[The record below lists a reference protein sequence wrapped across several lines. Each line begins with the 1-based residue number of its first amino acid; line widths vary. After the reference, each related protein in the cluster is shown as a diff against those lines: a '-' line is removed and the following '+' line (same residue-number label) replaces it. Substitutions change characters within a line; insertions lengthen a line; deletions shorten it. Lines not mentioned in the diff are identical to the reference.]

1 MSSILVV
8 EQEQRSV
15 ERINQALGS
24 EGWRVRVVPGR
35 VQALQAAASE
45 APDLVLL
52 SSDIPG
58 AEELAS
64 SFQRSAGGPGVVVI
78 LPERAEVGSGSLPAD
93 DRLARPFTE
102 QDLRLVV
109 RRAMAVRRPGPAAA
123 GAAGGHSQVRL
134 TSQDIFGDV
143 LAEVEGQMPPAA
155 GRLDTAGRLDA
166 AAAAAAN
173 RAAAPTPRP
182 APAHES
188 GEDEMARRLEKTLS
202 GVFGPESRPRPA
214 PPPAHKA
221 AAGGTPGTPETP
233 EIDEIDALLSK
244 TLSKLELPTRP
255 KPPAAAPAPPA
266 RGAGQAPAGK
276 TPAAAQT
283 SAAAQAPA
291 PAQGAP
297 SAPAAQPPQASPASR
312 PVPVP
317 QPPAAAAPPVASAPA
332 AKPAPAP
339 DPLVRPAAAIPAAA
353 APGPAPAE
361 STAVRRAQRP
371 TGEVD
376 ISALEDLARPRRK
389 GEASRSGVT
398 APAAGSAAA
407 GTAAGGTAAGA
418 SRPPL
423 QAVPPPAAQP
433 TPRPAA
439 PQQGSRSGVA
449 AADVAATQRIP
460 VMRGEAG
467 NKPGERFGQYTL
479 LEKIAVGGMAEVWK
493 ARMRGVE
500 GFQKTVAIKKIL
512 PYMTD
517 SSEFV
522 TMFIDEA
529 KLAAQLSHPNIVHI
543 YDLGKIG
550 RDFYIAMEYVDGKD
564 LRSLLNGA
572 RRLGLRL
579 PFGLALLI
587 AARLAGALE
596 YAHNKRDFEG
606 RGMGLVHRDVSPQNV
621 LLSLDGDV
629 KLCDFGIAKA
639 VSKAGQTQMGA
650 LKGKLQYMSPEQA
663 WGKPVDHRSDIF
675 SLGAVLFELLTG
687 ERLFSG
693 DTEMSVLDAVRQSR
707 VRSPR
712 QLDPT
717 IPREVDE
724 MVVRALASLPEER
737 FQSAGELEQRLEAVL
752 YALKPSPSHSDLA
765 ALVRQVTA
773 GNAGDRPA
781 DPQAAAAAARSMV
794 APVPA
799 AAAVPATPQA
809 PPTPPMSALQGAPSS
824 LLLSQ
829 PAGAVAASP
838 GSEVAPLAPVGEV
851 RVDEGGR
858 RSRMILVAAI
868 AALLVLAVGTFF
880 VLNRRKTAPSGP
892 PKPGVAGP
900 VQAPAATPNTPGTPG
915 RAPAG
920 AAAAP
925 AGGVAAGALPA
936 GAAGTA
942 GAAKAPSKVDVAGMV
957 GQEVA
962 KQAEAMKQK
971 LEDQKKQLEK
981 QIAQAEAG
989 KGSAKQAPAAAAA
1002 AASSSTSGTPGAAPG
1017 SESSRASSGAS
1028 TPPAGGSTAT
1038 APSAGQPAAA
1048 EAPARAASPAAAQ
1061 QTEGE
1066 AASEGARGQAA
1077 RRAEPAAAVKL
1088 GELVN
1093 PGPGVIA
1100 PVLVSAPKPEY
1111 PPVAR
1116 KLGIQGVVVVAILV
1130 DENGHVEDVKVSESA
1145 SQKVGLNEAAIAA
1158 ARSAQYKPAT
1168 KDGVRVKMWTRLK
1181 IPFKL

>member
-1 MSSILVV
+1 MASILVV
-8 EQEQRSV
+8 EQEQRSA
-15 ERINQALGS
+15 ERINQALGG

-64 SFQRSAGGPGVVVI
+64 SFRRSAGGPGVVVI

-102 QDLRLVV
+102 QDLRIVV
-109 RRAMAVRRPGPAAA
+109 RRAMAVRRSGAGPA
-123 GAAGGHSQVRL
+123 GAAGPSQVRL

-143 LAEVEGQMPPAA
+143 LAEVEGQVLPGADRLGAAQPPAA
-155 GRLDTAGRLDA
+155 GATAPPTP
-166 AAAAAAN
+166 
-173 RAAAPTPRP
+173 PTPRP
-182 APAHES
+182 VPPRTGRDA
-188 GEDEMARRLEKTLS
+188 GDEELARRLEKTLS
-202 GVFGPESRPRPA
+202 GVLAGEPRPRPA
-214 PPPAHKA
+214 PAPARKEA
-221 AAGGTPGTPETP
+221 PGGNA
-233 EIDEIDALLSK
+233 EIDALLSK
-244 TLSKLELPTRP
+244 TLGKLEPPSRP
-255 KPPAAAPAPPA
+255 RAASPPPPSPLQAPGAAPATPPAPPTPPNIATPAAAASGQAPPGNQPAAAARPTSPASIAPPPAVPPPPAQAAAAAAPLQAARPAPAQAAPQAAPSTGAPAAGSSAPAPPA
-266 RGAGQAPAGK
+266 
-276 TPAAAQT
+276 
-283 SAAAQAPA
+283 
-291 PAQGAP
+291 
-297 SAPAAQPPQASPASR
+297 
-312 PVPVP
+312 
-317 QPPAAAAPPVASAPA
+317 
-332 AKPAPAP
+332 
-339 DPLVRPAAAIPAAA
+339 
-353 APGPAPAE
+353 AE

-376 ISALEDLARPRRK
+376 LSELEDLARPRRRT

-398 APAAGSAAA
+398 APA
-407 GTAAGGTAAGA
+407 GTAPAGA
-418 SRPPL
+418 PPPPPPTSRPIL
-423 QAVPPPAAQP
+423 QAVPPL
-433 TPRPAA
+433 PAA
-439 PQQGSRSGVA
+439 PAPKPAAVAPPPGSRSGVA
-449 AADVAATQRIP
+449 AADAAATQRIP
-460 VMRGEAG
+460 IVPREEAG

-529 KLAAQLSHPNIVHI
+529 KLAAQLNHPNIVHI

-550 RDFYIAMEYVDGKD
+550 RDYYIAMEYVEGKD

-572 RRLGLRL
+572 RRLGLHL

-587 AARLAGALE
+587 GARLAGALE
-596 YAHNKRDFEG
+596 YAHHKRDFEG

-693 DTEMSVLDAVRQSR
+693 DTEMSVLEAVRQSR

-717 IPREVDE
+717 IPLEVDE
-724 MVVRALASLPEER
+724 VVVRALASQPEDR

-765 ALVRQVTA
+765 AFVRQVS
-773 GNAGDRPA
+773 AGDAGEHLAEAPA
-781 DPQAAAAAARSMV
+781 AAAPPARGAIPAPPAEPHPASPATAPHPAPAAAAA
-794 APVPA
+794 
-799 AAAVPATPQA
+799 
-809 PPTPPMSALQGAPSS
+809 
-824 LLLSQ
+824 
-829 PAGAVAASP
+829 P

-851 RVDEGGR
+851 RVEEGGR
-858 RSRMILVAAI
+858 QSRRILVAAI
-868 AALLVLAVGTFF
+868 AALVVLAVVTFF
-880 VLNRRKTAPSGP
+880 VLNRRKAASGEPPRPAVAAPVRA
-892 PKPGVAGP
+892 PG
-900 VQAPAATPNTPGTPG
+900 AP
-915 RAPAG
+915 APAG
-920 AAAAP
+920 AAAPTP
-925 AGGVAAGALPA
+925 AGAPGAAATSAAAGAGGRGGPQPGAPPSGIA
-936 GAAGTA
+936 GPLGTAAG
-942 GAAKAPSKVDVAGMV
+942 KAPSKADVEGMV

-962 KQAEAMKQK
+962 KQAEAMKKK

-989 KGSAKQAPAAAAA
+989 KTAAKPQQAAAGAAGTQPGSSAEAGRTPAGA
-1002 AASSSTSGTPGAAPG
+1002 AASGAAATAQPGAQ
-1017 SESSRASSGAS
+1017 
-1028 TPPAGGSTAT
+1028 PPAAE
-1038 APSAGQPAAA
+1038 PAAR
-1048 EAPARAASPAAAQ
+1048 PASPAAAPPPP
-1061 QTEGE
+1061 EGE
-1066 AASEGARGQAA
+1066 PQAEPARGQTAA
-1077 RRAEPAAAVKL
+1077 RRSEAPAVKL
-1088 GELVN
+1088 GELVSA
-1093 PGPGVIA
+1093 GPGVVSPA
-1100 PVLVSAPKPEY
+1100 LVSVPKPEY

-1116 KLGIQGVVVVAILV
+1116 KLRIQGVVVVSILV

-1145 SQKVGLNEAAIAA
+1145 AQNVGLNESATAA
-1158 ARSAQYKPAT
+1158 ARTAQYKPAT